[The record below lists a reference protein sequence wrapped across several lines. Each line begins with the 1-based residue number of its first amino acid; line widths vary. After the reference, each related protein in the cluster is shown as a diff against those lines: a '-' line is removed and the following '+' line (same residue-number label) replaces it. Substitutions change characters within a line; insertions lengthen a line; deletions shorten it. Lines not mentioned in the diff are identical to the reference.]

1 MELTIDQIAQLLDG
15 IVEGDGSQIIKR
27 LEKIQEGSPGG
38 ISFLSNLKYESYIY
52 KTGSSAVIVSENF
65 VPQKNISATM
75 IRVKDPYAGFTK
87 LLEAHSSP
95 TNKALSGIEQ
105 PAFMHESSTIGENF
119 FRGAFSYIGKAC
131 KIGQNVKIHPQV
143 YIGDEVIIGDNCTF
157 QPGSKIY
164 SKTIIG
170 NNCDIQAGAV
180 IGSDGFGFAP
190 QNDGSYK
197 NIPQLGNVILEDD
210 VSVGANSTIDCAT
223 MGSTIIKRGVK
234 IDNLVQIA
242 HNVKIGEH
250 SVIASQ
256 VGISGSTEI
265 GKHCVLAGKAGV
277 VGHIKVA
284 DRTTVGANTGIS
296 KTITE
301 PGLTLFGYIG
311 YEIKDYLK
319 SYAIFKKL
327 PLLQNKV
334 TELEKKQ

>member
-15 IVEGDGSQIIKR
+15 MVEGDGSQKIQR

-38 ISFLSNLKYESYIY
+38 ISFLSNLKYEPYIY
-52 KTGSSAVIVSENF
+52 KTGSSAVIVSEDF
-65 VPQKNISATM
+65 VPQKDISATI
-75 IRVKDPYAGFTK
+75 IRVKDPYTGFTK

-95 TNKALSGIEQ
+95 PQQALSGIEQ
-105 PAFMHESSTIGENF
+105 PAYMHESSTIGENF
-119 FRGAFSYIGKAC
+119 FRGAFSYIGKGC
-131 KIGQNVKIHPQV
+131 KIGQNVIIHPQV
-143 YIGDEVIIGDNCTF
+143 YIGDEVIIGDNCTL

-170 NNCDIQAGAV
+170 KNCEIQAGAV

-190 QNDGSYK
+190 QKDGSYK
-197 NIPQLGNVILEDD
+197 TIPQLGNVILEDD
-210 VSVGANSTIDCAT
+210 VSIGANSTIDCAT
-223 MGSTIIKRGVK
+223 IGSTIIKKGVK

-242 HNVKIGEH
+242 HNVQIGEH

-256 VGISGSTEI
+256 VGISGSTEV
-265 GKHCVLAGKAGV
+265 GKHCILGGKAGI

-296 KTITE
+296 KTIAE
-301 PGLTLFGYIG
+301 PGQIIFGYIG
-311 YEIKDYLK
+311 FDIKDYLK
-319 SYAIFKKL
+319 SYSIFKKL
-327 PLLQNKV
+327 PLLHTRL